1 MQLVEGVVG
10 ICIKIPMENIKL
22 VTYKLKQMTNSEKAI
37 AQLFGVLCSIV
48 KSEHTPQATKQATIS
63 TFQHLIGEEGSPFLN
78 DELIQLSTAMDVE
91 MQSIVRQLNGDRI
104 LNEVLTN
111 NINLN

>member
-1 MQLVEGVVG
+1 
-10 ICIKIPMENIKL
+10 
-22 VTYKLKQMTNSEKAI
+22 MTNSEKAI

-63 TFQHLIGEEGSPFLN
+63 TFSQLIGDENSPFLT
-78 DELIQLSTAMDVE
+78 DELIQLSTAMDEE

-104 LNEVLTN
+104 LNNVLTN

>member
-1 MQLVEGVVG
+1 
-10 ICIKIPMENIKL
+10 
-22 VTYKLKQMTNSEKAI
+22 MTNSEKAI

-48 KSEHTPQATKQATIS
+48 KSEHTPQATKQATIN
-63 TFQHLIGEEGSPFLN
+63 TFSHLIGEDGSPFLD
-78 DELIQLSTAMDVE
+78 DELIKLSTAMDAE
-91 MQSIVRQLNGDRI
+91 MQSIVRQLNGDRV

>member
-1 MQLVEGVVG
+1 
-10 ICIKIPMENIKL
+10 
-22 VTYKLKQMTNSEKAI
+22 MTNSEKAI

-78 DELIQLSTAMDVE
+78 DELIKLSTAMDAE
-91 MQSIVRQLNGDRI
+91 MQSIVRQLNGGQMI
-104 LNEVLTN
+104 NNVLTN

>member
-1 MQLVEGVVG
+1 
-10 ICIKIPMENIKL
+10 
-22 VTYKLKQMTNSEKAI
+22 MTNSEKAI

-78 DELIQLSTAMDVE
+78 EELMDLSTAMDAE
-91 MQSIVRQLNGDRI
+91 MQSIVRQLNGQQI
-104 LNEVLTN
+104 INNVLTN

>member
-1 MQLVEGVVG
+1 
-10 ICIKIPMENIKL
+10 
-22 VTYKLKQMTNSEKAI
+22 MTNSEKAI

-48 KSEHTPQATKQATIS
+48 KSEHTPQATKQATIN
-63 TFQHLIGEEGSPFLN
+63 TFSHLIGEDGSPFLD

-91 MQSIVRQLNGDRI
+91 MQSIVRQLNGGQI
-104 LNEVLTN
+104 LNNVLVN

>member
-1 MQLVEGVVG
+1 
-10 ICIKIPMENIKL
+10 
-22 VTYKLKQMTNSEKAI
+22 MTNSEKAI

-63 TFQHLIGEEGSPFLN
+63 TFSHLIGEEDSPFLT
-78 DELIQLSTAMDVE
+78 DELIQLSTAMDEE
-91 MQSIVRQLNGDRI
+91 MQSIVRQLNGGQMI
-104 LNEVLTN
+104 NNVLVN

>member
-1 MQLVEGVVG
+1 
-10 ICIKIPMENIKL
+10 
-22 VTYKLKQMTNSEKAI
+22 MTNSEKAI

-78 DELIQLSTAMDVE
+78 DELMDLSTAMDAE
-91 MQSIVRQLNGDRI
+91 MQSIVRQLNGQQI
-104 LNEVLTN
+104 LNNVLTN
-111 NINLN
+111 DINLN

>member
-1 MQLVEGVVG
+1 
-10 ICIKIPMENIKL
+10 
-22 VTYKLKQMTNSEKAI
+22 MTNSEKAI

-78 DELIQLSTAMDVE
+78 DELIQLSTAMDDE
-91 MQSIVRQLNGDRI
+91 MQSIVRQLNGDKM
-104 LNEVLTN
+104 LNEVLSN

>member
-1 MQLVEGVVG
+1 
-10 ICIKIPMENIKL
+10 
-22 VTYKLKQMTNSEKAI
+22 MTNSEKAI

-78 DELIQLSTAMDVE
+78 DELIKLSTAMDEE
-91 MQSIVRQLNGDRI
+91 MQSIVRQLNGGQMI
-104 LNEVLTN
+104 NNVLTN

>member
-1 MQLVEGVVG
+1 
-10 ICIKIPMENIKL
+10 
-22 VTYKLKQMTNSEKAI
+22 MTNSEKAI

-63 TFQHLIGEEGSPFLN
+63 TFSHLIGEDGSPFLD

-91 MQSIVRQLNGDRI
+91 MQSIVRQLNGGQMI
-104 LNEVLTN
+104 NNVLVN

>member
-1 MQLVEGVVG
+1 
-10 ICIKIPMENIKL
+10 
-22 VTYKLKQMTNSEKAI
+22 MTNSEKAI

-48 KSEHTPQATKQATIS
+48 KSEHTPHATKQATIN
-63 TFQHLIGEEGSPFLN
+63 TFQHLIGEDGSPFLTDDLMN
-78 DELIQLSTAMDVE
+78 ISVAMDNE
-91 MQSIVRQLNGDRI
+91 MQSIVRQLNGDRV

>member
-1 MQLVEGVVG
+1 
-10 ICIKIPMENIKL
+10 
-22 VTYKLKQMTNSEKAI
+22 MTNSEKAI

-78 DELIQLSTAMDVE
+78 DELMDLSTAMDAE
-91 MQSIVRQLNGDRI
+91 MQSIVRQLNGQQI
-104 LNEVLTN
+104 LSNVLTN
-111 NINLN
+111 DINLN

>member
-1 MQLVEGVVG
+1 
-10 ICIKIPMENIKL
+10 
-22 VTYKLKQMTNSEKAI
+22 MTNSEKAI

-63 TFQHLIGEEGSPFLN
+63 TFSHLIGSEDSPFMA
-78 DELIQLSTAMDVE
+78 DELTELATAMDNE
-91 MQSIVRQLNGDRI
+91 MQSIVRQLNGEQMI
-104 LNEVLTN
+104 NNVLVN

>member
-1 MQLVEGVVG
+1 
-10 ICIKIPMENIKL
+10 MENIKL

-48 KSEHTPQATKQATIS
+48 KSEHTPQSTKQATIS

-78 DELIQLSTAMDVE
+78 EELMDLSTAMDAE
-91 MQSIVRQLNGDRI
+91 MQSIVRQLNGQQI
-104 LNEVLTN
+104 INNVLTN

>member
-1 MQLVEGVVG
+1 
-10 ICIKIPMENIKL
+10 MENIKL

-63 TFQHLIGEEGSPFLN
+63 TFQHLIGDKSSPFMT
-78 DELIQLSTAMDVE
+78 DELFELSTAMDNE

-111 NINLN
+111 NLN